1 MTNREYP
8 TRPWVGVGV
17 VVRRG
22 DRVLLVRRGK
32 APRKGEWSIPGGAID
47 LGETTQQA
55 AAREV
60 LEETGLRVTP
70 AKLLTTVDAIQR
82 DAQGAIAFHYV
93 LIDFLAHADDDQ
105 VAVAGDDV
113 DAVQWATLD
122 EAVELLPWQKTRD
135 LIRQALA
142 ET

>member
-1 MTNREYP
+1 MNREYP

-22 DRVLLVRRGK
+22 GRVLLVRRSK

-47 LGETTQQA
+47 LGETTVAA

-60 LEETGLRVTP
+60 REETGLDVAP
-70 AKLLTTVDAIQR
+70 VKLLTTVDAIQH
-82 DAQGAIAFHYV
+82 DAQGQVAFHYV
-93 LIDFLAHADDDQ
+93 LIDFLAVVEDDQ
-105 VAVAGDDV
+105 EPVAGDDV

-122 EAVELLPWQKTRD
+122 EAEALLPWQKTRD
-135 LIRQALA
+135 LIRQALT
-142 ET
+142 EV

>member
-1 MTNREYP
+1 MNREYP

-22 DRVLLVRRGK
+22 DRVLLVRRSK

-47 LGETTQQA
+47 LGETTIQA

-60 LEETGLRVTP
+60 REETGLDVTP
-70 AKLLTTVDAIQR
+70 TKLLTTVDAIQH
-82 DAQGAIAFHYV
+82 DAQGQVAFHYV
-93 LIDFLAHADDDQ
+93 LIDYLARADDDQ

-122 EAVELLPWQKTRD
+122 EAVALLPWQKTRD
-135 LIRQALA
+135 LIRQALT
-142 ET
+142 EV

>member
-1 MTNREYP
+1 MNREYP

-22 DRVLLVRRGK
+22 GRVLLVRRAK

-47 LGETTQQA
+47 LGETTFEA

-60 LEETGLRVTP
+60 REETGLDVTP
-70 AKLLTTVDAIQR
+70 TKLLTTVDAIQR
-82 DAQGAIAFHYV
+82 DAQGQVAFHYV
-93 LIDFLAHADDDQ
+93 LIDFLATVDDEQ

-122 EAVELLPWQKTRD
+122 EADALLPWQKTRD
-135 LIRQALA
+135 LIRMALT
-142 ET
+142 EI

>member
-1 MTNREYP
+1 VTNREYP

-22 DRVLLVRRGK
+22 DRVLLVRRSK
-32 APRKGEWSIPGGAID
+32 PPRQGEWSIPGGAID
-47 LGETTQQA
+47 LGETTEQA

-70 AKLLTTVDAIQR
+70 TRLLTTVDAIQR
-82 DAQGAIAFHYV
+82 DAQGKVAFHYV
-93 LIDFLAHADDDQ
+93 LIDFLAVADDDQ

-122 EAVELLPWQKTRD
+122 EAVSLLPWQKTRD
-135 LIRQALA
+135 LIRMALA
-142 ET
+142 